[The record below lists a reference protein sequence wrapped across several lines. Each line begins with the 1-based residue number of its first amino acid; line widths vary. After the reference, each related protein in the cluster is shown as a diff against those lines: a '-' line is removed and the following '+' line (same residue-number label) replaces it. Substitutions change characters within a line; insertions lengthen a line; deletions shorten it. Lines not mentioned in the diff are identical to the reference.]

1 MNNNLKQVVYL
12 LILTFT
18 VIVVWVALSVY
29 FRVIQ
34 PKSSP
39 DVTRAMKPLPNS
51 FDQEALEGIQE
62 RTQIPVSLTDPGV
75 SFEESEQEAY
85 NQEIIVSP

>member
-1 MNNNLKQVVYL
+1 MNNNLKQVAYL
-12 LILTFT
+12 LIWTFT

-29 FRVIQ
+29 FRIIQ

-39 DVTRAMKPLPNS
+39 DVIEAIKPLPNS
-51 FDQEALEGIQE
+51 FDREALEGIQE
-62 RTQIPVSLTDPGV
+62 RTQIPVTLTDPGV
-75 SFEESEQEAY
+75 SFEESDQDPS

>member
-1 MNNNLKQVVYL
+1 MNNNLRQVVYL
-12 LILTFT
+12 LIWTFT

-29 FRVIQ
+29 FRIIQ

-39 DVTRAMKPLPNS
+39 DVIEAMKPLPNS
-51 FDQEALEGIQE
+51 FDREALEGIQE

-75 SFEESEQEAY
+75 SFEESELEPS